1 MKRELFRLPASRLET
16 RFKEAKPPLAPAEAL
31 LEANRCLYCYDAPCV
46 KACPTGIDI
55 PAFIRKIAT
64 GNLTGAARTIYRAN
78 LLGLSTSRVCPVEEL
93 CVGACV
99 YQRYGEQPIDIG
111 RLQRFAT
118 EAYLNRHSALGRPP
132 FTLHQSTGKRVAL
145 IGAGPA
151 GLTCA
156 ATLVMHG
163 VEAVIYE
170 QEPFAGGLNTTGIAP
185 YKLQVPDALEEAEW
199 LLQLGIDL
207 QLGFRVGRDMPAEQ
221 LLAEFDAVF
230 VGVGLGRDRRLGI
243 PGENLKGVWG
253 GTEFIRQLKMRADF
267 ALPDGLKKAAV
278 IGGGNTA
285 IDVARELAMLGVEEV
300 DILYRRT
307 EAEMP
312 GYRHELDG
320 ARRYGVRLRERVR
333 LTEIR
338 RSERNSGLK
347 LYAQDTAT
355 GAALR
360 FLCDWLVVAIGQEK
374 NAGELFPD
382 LEVDEKGR
390 VKVNPET
397 RRTTNPKIYAGGDC
411 INGGK
416 EVVNAVADGR
426 EAALAMLRAFEIE
439 PREV

>member
-1 MKRELFRLPASRLET
+1 MKRPSFHLPATRLET
-16 RFKEAKPPLAPAEAL
+16 RFQEVKPPLAPAEAL

-64 GNLTGAARTIYRAN
+64 GNLTGAARTIFHAN

-99 YQRYGEQPIDIG
+99 YRRYGEQPIAIG

-118 EAYLNRHSALGRPP
+118 ETYLSQNTARGRPLFIP
-132 FTLHQSTGKRVAL
+132 CEGVGKRVAL

-151 GLTCA
+151 SLTCA
-156 ATLVMHG
+156 ATLVIHG

-170 QEPFAGGLNTTGIAP
+170 QESFPGGLNTTGIAP
-185 YKLQVPDALEEAEW
+185 YKLKVSDALQEAEW

-207 QLGFRVGRDMPAEQ
+207 RSGVQVGRDLPAEQ
-221 LLAEFDAVF
+221 LLREFDAVF
-230 VGVGLGRDRRLGI
+230 LGVGLGRDRTLGI
-243 PGENLKGVWG
+243 PGEDLKGVWG
-253 GTEFIRQLKMRADF
+253 GTEFIRRLKMRAHF
-267 ALPDGLKKAAV
+267 TLPEGLKKAVV

-320 ARRYGVRLRERVR
+320 ARRYGVRLREHLR
-333 LTEIR
+333 LTEIQR
-338 RSERNSGLK
+338 RQGNSGLI
-347 LYAQDTAT
+347 LHTHDTVT
-355 GAALR
+355 GAPLQ
-360 FLCDWLVVAIGQEK
+360 FSCDWLVVAIGQEK
-374 NAGELFPD
+374 IAGALFPD
-382 LEVDEKGR
+382 LEVDDKGR
-390 VKVNPET
+390 VKVDPET
-397 RRTTNPKIYAGGDC
+397 GCTTNPKIYAGGDC

-426 EAALAMLRAFEIE
+426 KAALAMLQAFQIE
-439 PREV
+439 PGET

>member
-1 MKRELFRLPASRLET
+1 VKRQPFRLPDMRLET
-16 RFKEAKPPLAPAEAL
+16 RFYEAKPPLAPAEAL

-55 PAFIRKIAT
+55 PTFIRKIAT
-64 GNLTGAARTIYRAN
+64 GNLTGAARTIFQAN

-99 YQRYGEQPIDIG
+99 YQRYGEQPIAIG

-118 EAYLNRHSALGRPP
+118 ETYLNGDASQPRAL
-132 FTLHQSTGKRVAL
+132 FTPRESTGKRVAL

-151 GLTCA
+151 SLTCA
-156 ATLVMHG
+156 ATLVIHG

-170 QEPFAGGLNTTGIAP
+170 QEPFPGGLNTTGIAP
-185 YKLQVPDALEEAEW
+185 YKLQAPDALQEAEW

-207 QLGFRVGRDMPAEQ
+207 QLGVRVGSDLPAER
-221 LLAEFDAVF
+221 LLQEFDAVF
-230 VGVGLGRDRRLGI
+230 LGAGLGRDRTLGI
-243 PGENLKGVWG
+243 PGEDLDGVWG
-253 GTEFIRQLKMRADF
+253 GTEFIRQLKMSADF
-267 ALPDGLKKAAV
+267 TIPEGLKKAAV

-320 ARRYGVRLRERVR
+320 ARRYGVRLREHVR
-333 LTEIR
+333 LTEIQR
-338 RSERNSGLK
+338 AEGNSGLI
-347 LYAQDTAT
+347 LQAQDTVT
-355 GAALR
+355 GAALQ
-360 FLCDWLVVAIGQEK
+360 FSCDWLVVAIGQEK
-374 NAGELFPD
+374 IAGELIPD
-382 LEVDEKGR
+382 IEVDEKGQ
-390 VKVNPET
+390 VKVDVVT
-397 RRTTNPKIYAGGDC
+397 RRTTNPKVYAGGDC

-426 EAALAMLRAFEIE
+426 EAALAMLKAFQIE
-439 PREV
+439 P